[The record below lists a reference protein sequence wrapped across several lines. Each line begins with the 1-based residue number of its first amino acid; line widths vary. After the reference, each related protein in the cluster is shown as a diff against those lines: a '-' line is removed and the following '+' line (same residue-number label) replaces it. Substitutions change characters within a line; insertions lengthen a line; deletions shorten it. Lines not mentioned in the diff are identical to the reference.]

1 MFDRDENGRVK
12 LIALNLMMASFIE
25 KKWMDRIRIEL
36 TSLIDGS
43 LIEIYQFIRDKF
55 DIWRFDRDEFERCMI
70 EIMSTDMSVS

>member
-55 DIWRFDRDEFERCMI
+55 DIWRFDRAKFERCMI